1 MTIVKVTCMH
11 VGVIQLLP
19 KPYPAMCDI
28 LQLLPPDTAAALFD
42 WILKMCSVGC
52 DSGAIA
58 Q

>member
-1 MTIVKVTCMH
+1 MH
-11 VGVIQLLP
+11 ACGRNS

-28 LQLLPPDTAAALFD
+28 FQLLPPDTAAVLFD

-52 DSGAIA
+52 GSGTIA